1 MRTTLTLEPDVAR
14 GLEEMRK
21 RRGLTLKQAANEV
34 LRKGLE
40 AARRPVRRRKRFHT
54 RTADHGRSLIGNL
67 DNVAE
72 ALALAEGEN
81 FQ

>member
-21 RRGLTLKQAANEV
+21 QRGLTLKQAANEV

-40 AARRPVRRRKRFHT
+40 AARRPVRRKRFRT

-81 FQ
+81 YQ

>member
-21 RRGLTLKQAANEV
+21 QRGLTLKQAANEV

-40 AARRPVRRRKRFHT
+40 AARRPVRRRKRFRT

-81 FQ
+81 YQ